1 MVPYMDKRDAGAE
14 HGKTSKWCQVWEN
27 RRVATSV
34 HKRDTA
40 VKARKN
46 VQAVP
51 SAGKRASGAK
61 RGKTCK
67 RCQAREN
74 VQAVPSAGK
83 RASGAKRG
91 KTCKRCQ
98 ARENVQAVP
107 SAGKRASGAKRGKT
121 CKRCQA
127 RENVQA
133 VLSAGKYGYMYA
145 KSCEFGVFHFS
156 ECVFTCALKRDAQVV
171 FCKGFYF
178 FFGISHSPRTPLGHA
193 HR

>member
-1 MVPYMDKRDAGAE
+1 M
-14 HGKTSKWCQVWEN
+14 
-27 RRVATSV
+27 ATSV

-51 SAGKRASGAK
+51 NAGKCASGAK

-67 RCQAREN
+67 RR
-74 VQAVPSAGK
+74 
-83 RASGAKRG
+83 
-91 KTCKRCQ
+91 
-98 ARENVQAVP
+98 
-107 SAGKRASGAKRGKT
+107 
-121 CKRCQA
+121 QA

-156 ECVFTCALKRDAQVV
+156 ECVFFSSFADIGNLVECNCIYLLKKTEC
-171 FCKGFYF
+171 CKIFHSTSSR
-178 FFGISHSPRTPLGHA
+178 SHNT
-193 HR
+193 